1 MQQPTYSYYKQIFE
15 GQDFPLAFVDLDLLD
30 ANIDAIRKRVATKK
44 IRVASKSVR
53 CQYVLEHI
61 LNSDSLYQGLMTFT
75 GKEALALIEKGFDD
89 ILMGYPVVNKKDIEG
104 FCLATKAG
112 KSAVLMVDD
121 ILHFQLIEEQAKKH
135 DVIQPVCID
144 VDMSSDY
151 PGVHF
156 GVYRSPVTNVEK
168 FKKLVDAGITFPHV
182 KIVGL
187 MGYEAQIAGV
197 GDASPYNGL
206 KNGAIKLLKK
216 LSVKELQ
223 KRRTECVQ
231 YLIDK
236 GLKPTLI
243 NGGGTGSIESTKQE
257 DFVTEITV
265 GSGFYSPALF
275 DYYEGFR
282 HLPAAG
288 YAIEIIR
295 SPQPGMF
302 TALGGGYVAS
312 GSISLDKQPKPYLPE
327 GIQLTENEGT
337 GEVQTP
343 FNYKGKDDLK
353 IGDPI
358 LLRHSKAGELCE
370 RFSHLQVI
378 RNGKIID
385 SVPTYRGQGWTFL

>member
-1 MQQPTYSYYKQIFE
+1 MQTPSYEYYKNILK
-15 GQDFPLAFVDLDLLD
+15 GQDLPLAFVDLDILD
-30 ANIDAIRKRVATKK
+30 QNIKDILSRTKDKK
-44 IRVASKSVR
+44 IRIASKSIR
-53 CQYVLEHI
+53 CEYVLKYI
-61 LNSDSLYQGLMTFT
+61 LQSSPVFQGLMTFT
-75 GKEALALIEKGFDD
+75 GKEALTLLDTGYDD
-89 ILMGYPVVNKKDIEG
+89 ILMGYPVVHSQDIEG

-121 ILHFQLIEEQAKKH
+121 VLHFQLIQKEAEKH
-135 DVIQPVCID
+135 QVVQPVCID

-156 GVYRSPVTNVEK
+156 GVYRSPINSVEK
-168 FKKLVDAGITFPHV
+168 FKNLVDKALTFPNV

-197 GDASPYNGL
+197 GDTSPYNGL
-206 KNGAIKLLKK
+206 KNYAIKVLKK
-216 LSVKELQ
+216 LSIKELQ
-223 KRRTECVQ
+223 KRRTDCVQ

-236 GLKPTLI
+236 GLQPTLI
-243 NGGGTGSIESTKQE
+243 NGGGTGSIESTQLE
-257 DFVTEITV
+257 EFVTEITV

-275 DYYEGFR
+275 DYYEGFK

-288 YAIEIIR
+288 YAIQIVR
-295 SPQPGMF
+295 SPQKGMF

-343 FNYKGKDDLK
+343 FIYKGREDLK
-353 IGDPI
+353 IGDPV
-358 LLRHSKAGELCE
+358 LFRHSKAGELCE
-370 RFSHLQVI
+370 RFSHLKLIQG
-378 RNGKIID
+378 GKIVD
-385 SVPTYRGQGWTFL
+385 QVPTYRGNGWTFL

>member
-1 MQQPTYSYYKQIFE
+1 MQQPTYSYYKQIFQ
-15 GQDFPLAFVDLDLLD
+15 GQDLPMAFVDLDLLD
-30 ANIDAIRKRVATKK
+30 ANIEAIKKRVSGKK

-53 CQYVLEHI
+53 CRYILEHI
-61 LNSDSLYQGLMTFT
+61 LKNDAVYQGLMTFT
-75 GKEALALIEKGFDD
+75 GKEALTLIKEGFDD

-104 FCLATKAG
+104 FCLATKEG

-121 ILHFQLIEEQAKKH
+121 IFHFQLIEEQAQKH
-135 DVIQPVCID
+135 NVVQPVCID

-156 GVYRSPVTNVEK
+156 GVYRSPVTNLEK
-168 FKKLVDAGITFPHV
+168 FKKLVDAAQTFSHV
-182 KIVGL
+182 KIIGL

-197 GDASPYNGL
+197 GDASPYNGF

-243 NGGGTGSIESTKQE
+243 NGGGTGSIETTQTE
-257 DFVTEITV
+257 NFVTEITV

-288 YAIEIIR
+288 YALEIIR
-295 SPQPGMF
+295 SPKSGMF

-312 GSISLDKQPKPYLPE
+312 GSVSLDKQPKPYLPE

-343 FNYKGKDDLK
+343 FNYTGKDDLK
-353 IGDPI
+353 IGDPV
-358 LLRHSKAGELCE
+358 LFRHSKAGELCE
-370 RFSHLQVI
+370 RFSHLQI
-378 RNGKIID
+378 IQKGKIID
-385 SVPTYRGQGWTFL
+385 SVPTYRGLGWTFL